1 MINRTLLQRLSEWRA
16 NKDRKPLVLRG
27 ARQVG
32 KTTLV
37 KIFSVQFEQ
46 FIHVNL
52 EKKEDQDIFLEA
64 ENVSELI
71 KTISF
76 VKNKE
81 SFLTKETLLFIDEI
95 QEVPAAINQLRYF
108 YEEIPQLYVI
118 AAGSLLEMVLSKR
131 LKFPVGRVF
140 FIQVRPFSFE
150 EFLIALNEENTLA
163 ALNEVPV
170 EKYVHKKM
178 LQLYHE
184 YALVGGM
191 PEVVTT
197 YAKNRDPLQLSDIY
211 DSLLVSYI
219 DDIEKYSRNP
229 NQTQIL
235 RFLMNNFIQ
244 KAGERITFGNFS
256 NSNYKSR
263 EMGEAFRILEKN
275 QLLKLTYPTTAE
287 KLPITITKDRKPRL
301 QVLDTGLVNYF
312 SKIQHLL
319 ITSDDLTNTYN
330 GKIIEHLTGQELL
343 ALNYSPLHT
352 LSFWVQ
358 ENAKANAEVDFIYP
372 YKGKLIPIEVKS
384 GKKGILK
391 SLHIYM
397 SRTNHKLAV
406 RLYAGDIQID
416 TVQNQ
421 GMEYYLMSLPY
432 YLVFKI
438 DQYLNWFENEIN
450 N

>member
-1 MINRTLLQRLSEWRA
+1 MINRILLQRLAEWKD

-37 KIFSVQFEQ
+37 KIFSVQFDQ

-52 EKKEDQDIFLEA
+52 EKKEDRDIFSES

-76 VKNKE
+76 LKNKE
-81 SFLTKETLLFIDEI
+81 SFITKQTLLFIDEI
-95 QEVPAAINQLRYF
+95 QEVPSAINQLRYF
-108 YEEIPQLYVI
+108 YEELPQLYVI

-150 EFLIALNEENTLA
+150 EFLIALEEEKTLA

-170 EKYVHKKM
+170 KNYVHKKI
-178 LQLYHE
+178 LRLYHE

-191 PEVVTT
+191 PEVVTR
-197 YAKNRDPLQLSDIY
+197 YAKNRDPLQLTDIY

-219 DDIEKYSRNP
+219 DDIEKYSRNA

-235 RFLMNNFIQ
+235 RFLMNTFIQ
-244 KAGERITFGNFS
+244 NAGERITFGNFS

-275 QLLKLTYPTTAE
+275 QLLKLTYPTTAK
-287 KLPITITKDRKPRL
+287 KLPVTIVKDRKPRL

-330 GKIIEHLTGQELL
+330 GKIVEHLTGQELL
-343 ALNYSPLHT
+343 ALSYSPLHT

-358 ENAKANAEVDFIYP
+358 ENAKSNAEIDFVYP
-372 YKGKLIPIEVKS
+372 FKGKLIPIEVKS
-384 GKKGILK
+384 GKKGTLK

-397 SRTNHKLAV
+397 SKTNHKFAV
-406 RLYAGDIQID
+406 RLYAGEIRID
-416 TVQNQ
+416 TVQNNDS
-421 GMEYYLMSLPY
+421 EYYLMSLPY
-432 YLVFKI
+432 YLISKI
-438 DQYLNWFENEIN
+438 EKYLEWFESQF
-450 N
+450 